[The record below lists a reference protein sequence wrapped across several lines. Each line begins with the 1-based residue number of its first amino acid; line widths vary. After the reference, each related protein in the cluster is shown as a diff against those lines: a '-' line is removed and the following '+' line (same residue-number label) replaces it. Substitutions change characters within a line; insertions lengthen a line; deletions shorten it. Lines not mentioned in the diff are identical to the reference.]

1 MVEQTPIDLEW
12 NAIRQP
18 IKNIAQAKTLIYDDA
33 RKRFSSLNWL
43 KYNITQPEV
52 YFDFFF
58 PEVIGKLSDSKLV
71 TLSDRGVSGTDFI
84 HATPDIYKT
93 ILNPNE
99 QKRLW
104 LVMKEN
110 EISPKEATFLKD
122 YLLLQTPVTIA
133 FRQSLNFIEVARSFK
148 DANPD
153 IRQAIFR
160 IKLKNPQTDFLF
172 YYGV

>member
-12 NAIRQP
+12 NAISQP

-52 YFDFFF
+52 CFDSFF
-58 PEVIGKLSDSKLV
+58 PEVIGKLPDSKLV
-71 TLSDRGVSGTDFI
+71 TLSDRSASGAGFI

-93 ILNPNE
+93 ILNSTE

-110 EISPKEATFLKD
+110 EISPKEATFLND
-122 YLLLQTPVTIA
+122 YLLLQTPLIIA
-133 FRQSLNFIEVARSFK
+133 LSQSLDFIKVARSFR
-148 DANPD
+148 DNSD

-160 IKLKNPQTDFLF
+160 IKQKNPQTDFLF
-172 YYGV
+172 LYGF

>member
-1 MVEQTPIDLEW
+1 MVEQTPIDWEW

-33 RKRFSSLNWL
+33 RKIFSSLDWL
-43 KYNITQPEV
+43 KNSICQPEL

-58 PEVIGKLSDSKLV
+58 PEVIGKLPDSKLI
-71 TLSDRGVSGTDFI
+71 TLSDRSVSEAGFI
-84 HATPDIYKT
+84 KSRPDIYKT
-93 ILNPNE
+93 ILDSNE

-122 YLLLQTPVTIA
+122 YLLLQTPLTIA
-133 FRQSLNFIEVARSFK
+133 LRQSLDSTKVARSFR
-148 DANPD
+148 DNQD

-160 IKLKNPQTDFLF
+160 IKLKNPQTVFSFL
-172 YYGV
+172 YGV

>member
-18 IKNIAQAKTLIYDDA
+18 IKNIAQAKTLIYDDT
-33 RKRFSSLNWL
+33 RKRFSSLDWL
-43 KYNITQPEV
+43 KYSICQPEL

-58 PEVIGKLSDSKLV
+58 PEVIGKLPASKLI
-71 TLSDRGVSGTDFI
+71 TLSDRSVSEAGFI
-84 HATPDIYKT
+84 QATPDIHKT

-122 YLLLQTPVTIA
+122 YLLLQTPLTIA